1 MSLIVTKSDH
11 TTDITFD
18 LVSDQGGKRT
28 YLNKASG
35 LTESELIEVEHQLRP
50 SGAKGSDRHIIR
62 VLKQDVDDTTGAF
75 SIASFVLTIS
85 IPRASAFTSTV
96 CKDLAKYLQCLL
108 KQSFVGDLVL
118 GVTTDGD
125 YHQDSFVPD

>member
-18 LVSDQGGKRT
+18 LVSEQGGKRV
-28 YLNKASG
+28 YLNKSTG
-35 LTESELIEVEHQLRP
+35 LTESETIEIEHNLRP
-50 SGAKGSDRHIIR
+50 AGAKGSDRHIIR

-75 SIASFVLTIS
+75 TIASFVLTIS
-85 IPRASAFTSTV
+85 IPRATAFTSTV
-96 CKDLAKYLQCLL
+96 VKDLSKYLQCLL
-108 KQSFVGDLVL
+108 KQSFIGDLAV